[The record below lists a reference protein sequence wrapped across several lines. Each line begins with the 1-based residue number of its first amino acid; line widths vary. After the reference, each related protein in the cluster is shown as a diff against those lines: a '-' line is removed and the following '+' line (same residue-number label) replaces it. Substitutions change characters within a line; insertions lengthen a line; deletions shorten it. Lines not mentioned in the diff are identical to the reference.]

1 MRWIL
6 VFIFLYVIPLIILF
20 RNYKNLKRSCIY
32 GSIYVVLVT
41 TIAISNVYMS
51 GLSKIE
57 ESLYYENYAFDQ
69 RYKDKYESNF
79 DNNMKNNTSREEN
92 KEKENKEDFST
103 NDNKDKSVSK
113 IEDKGINL
121 ETEKDEVVI
130 KNNKMTDLEK
140 LDEFKKDIY
149 DIERVALIPM
159 RECIPYTK
167 DIAKNLSKISQIKDD
182 ILYAQ
187 EMCSD
192 VIDIYESMDIP
203 TLSKSEYELVLSNA
217 RDDVKKAY
225 ELREKAMESAIKLLE
240 TKNPKYIGKITEYL
254 KLSDNQIASFK
265 ERVTDLKEK
274 INEE

>member
-57 ESLYYENYAFDQ
+57 ESLYYKNSDIDQ
-69 RYKDKYESNF
+69 RYKEKYESNF
-79 DNNMKNNTSREEN
+79 DNSMKNNIAREEN
-92 KEKENKEDFST
+92 KEKE
-103 NDNKDKSVSK
+103 NKDKSVSK
-113 IEDKGINL
+113 IEDEKINM
-121 ETEKDEVVI
+121 ETEKDESVI
-130 KNNKMTDLEK
+130 KNNKVTDLEK

-167 DIAKNLSKISQIKDD
+167 DIAKSLSKISQIKDD

-187 EMCSD
+187 EMCRD

-203 TLSKSEYELVLSNA
+203 SLSKGEYELVLSNA

-225 ELREKAMESAIKLLE
+225 ELREKAMENAVKLLE

-254 KLSDNQIASFK
+254 KLSDNHISSFK
-265 ERVTDLKEK
+265 EKVTDLKEE

>member
-92 KEKENKEDFST
+92 KEKENKEDFRSGIVGVNNRAVIWSRLACPSST
-103 NDNKDKSVSK
+103 SWPSH
-113 IEDKGINL
+113 
-121 ETEKDEVVI
+121 EV
-130 KNNKMTDLEK
+130 D
-140 LDEFKKDIY
+140 
-149 DIERVALIPM
+149 RH
-159 RECIPYTK
+159 
-167 DIAKNLSKISQIKDD
+167 ISSI
-182 ILYAQ
+182 
-187 EMCSD
+187 S
-192 VIDIYESMDIP
+192 
-203 TLSKSEYELVLSNA
+203 LSNDG
-217 RDDVKKAY
+217 R
-225 ELREKAMESAIKLLE
+225 
-240 TKNPKYIGKITEYL
+240 
-254 KLSDNQIASFK
+254 
-265 ERVTDLKEK
+265 
-274 INEE
+274 